1 MIGLTDFITKEHW
14 SDIATIWYVLVDDG
28 YRSLEKHF
36 GKWRKR
42 GPQPDF
48 SDSEV
53 ITVSLLIDTF
63 FDGHEEKG
71 LSFIRQFQHYLFP
84 KLLPNGQFN
93 YRRRL
98 LGPIIEQIRRLLTFS
113 WGLISP
119 DDELRLVDS
128 APVPVC
134 TYKRAR
140 QNANFSG
147 PEYFGKMYTRAA
159 RLFGFRL
166 HLSVT
171 AEQVVG
177 NWLLAPA
184 AYHDSQLM
192 WPLFDEQGQLV
203 LLGDGA
209 YISPIE
215 YSRLALKRDI
225 KVYAPPRRD
234 SRQPWPS
241 EFKQVVLKLR
251 RRVETSLSVLSTVFK
266 IEQVGSRSSDGLIVR
281 VATRILAYTL
291 CFITNFILDGAN

>member
-1 MIGLTDFITKEHW
+1 MTGLTDFITDQPW
-14 SDIATIWYVLVDDG
+14 SDIATIWYVLVDDA
-28 YRSLEKHF
+28 YNVLEKHF

-42 GPQPDF
+42 GTPPAF

-71 LSFIRQFQHYLFP
+71 LSFIRQFQHFLFP

-98 LGPIIEQIRRLLTFS
+98 LGPIIEQIRRWLTFS
-113 WGLISP
+113 WGLIQP

-140 QNANFSG
+140 QNSNFAGS
-147 PEYFGKMYTRAA
+147 EYFGKMYTRAA

-171 AEQVVG
+171 ADQVVG
-177 NWLLAPA
+177 SWLLAPA
-184 AYHDSQLM
+184 AHHDSQLM
-192 WPLFDEQGQLV
+192 WPLFDDQHHLM
-203 LLGDGA
+203 LLADGA
-209 YISPIE
+209 YISPLE
-215 YSRLALKRDI
+215 QSRLAVKRGI

-234 SRQPWPS
+234 SKQPWPK
-241 EFKQVVLKLR
+241 EFKQIAMKLR

-266 IEQVGSRSSDGLIVR
+266 VEQVGSRSSDGLVTR